1 MCGASHL
8 HRTVRSGTPA
18 CCSSR
23 RPAPLVG
30 ICARCALRDDLN
42 DLLAPGGDSR
52 PELAALVE
60 AFCTA
65 TRPESVITWKRNPAV
80 TALLTDIG
88 TGALALSHEA
98 LDQVPASRA
107 AEHLREML
115 VHHGL
120 LPARDPDLAKFERW
134 LQARLDSIE
143 PAAVRQP
150 LERFATWH
158 HLRRI
163 RARSRQGEAVHG
175 AVHCAK
181 QEITETGRLLAWLH
195 QQGLTLAECTQGRLE
210 EWLTSGPSTRTAAR
224 TFINWARSNRSAG
237 DIEIP
242 ARTARSTP
250 LITHEARLDLLRRC
264 LVEEP
269 DTLTYRVAAALLLLY
284 AQPMSRV
291 AAMRIEQINVTGERL
306 TLVLENEPAEVPP
319 PFADL
324 LLDLVANRPNLQT
337 GNAGTSPWL
346 FPSTRPGQHLHPNT
360 ITIRLRAMG
369 IELLGARNAALREL
383 VQQVPPP
390 IVASQLGYSPRIALR
405 HASLAAQPTS
415 AYASRIGRQS

>member
-1 MCGASHL
+1 
-8 HRTVRSGTPA
+8 
-18 CCSSR
+18 
-23 RPAPLVG
+23 
-30 ICARCALRDDLN
+30 
-42 DLLAPGGDSR
+42 
-52 PELAALVE
+52 
-60 AFCTA
+60 
-65 TRPESVITWKRNPAV
+65 V

-120 LPARDPDLAKFERW
+120 LPAGDPDLAKFERW

-269 DTLTYRVAAALLLLY
+269 DTLTYRVATALLLLY

-306 TLVLENEPAEVPP
+306 TFVLGNEPAEVPP

-346 FPSTRPGQHLHPNT
+346 FPSTRARPTPAPEHHHHQAPRDGHRTPGRPQRSAARAGPASPAADRRQPARLQPPHRPPPRRPRGPADK
-360 ITIRLRAMG
+360 RLRQPHRQA
-369 IELLGARNAALREL
+369 IVSRAR
-383 VQQVPPP
+383 
-390 IVASQLGYSPRIALR
+390 GHDPR
-405 HASLAAQPTS
+405 T
-415 AYASRIGRQS
+415 